1 MSFLIAINSY
11 FGISGLLTIL
21 GLLLGFFYWLD
32 KRRNPQRILSHG
44 AFKSFEQTF
53 TPALHLLD
61 DPKQTSYVIVADELP
76 KHEDAVLTFEHI
88 LRGTKNEARF
98 KTKWTE
104 YINKC
109 AEIRQYGYNICLGE
123 DGGPPTIGIL
133 EHIKDRQGNLI
144 EIEPDKTYKEIIKKM
159 INELLEIAK
168 H

>member
-1 MSFLIAINSY
+1 MIGINSY
-11 FGISGLLTIL
+11 FEVSGLLTIL
-21 GLLLGFFYWLD
+21 GLLLGFLYWLD
-32 KRRNPQRILSHG
+32 KRRDPKRKLSHD

-76 KHEDAVLTFEHI
+76 KHEDAILAFEHI
-88 LRGTKNEARF
+88 LRGTKSEARF
-98 KTKWTE
+98 KTKCTE

-109 AEIRQYGYNICLGE
+109 EEIRQYGYNICLGE

-133 EHIKDRQGNLI
+133 EHIQDRQGNLR
-144 EIEPDKTYKEIIKKM
+144 EIELDRAYKEKLKEL

-168 H
+168 Y